1 MNLWLGL
8 LIGLKEIWA
17 HKFRSF
23 LTMLGVILG
32 VASLLSMFALTAGM
46 AKGMREYMTQI
57 GGIERVGVNNQQVP
71 DNQQLLA
78 DISPGRTVTDAE
90 AIERYVPGISAVT
103 PISELNAAVSQG
115 GNTVR
120 SQVSGCWPD
129 FVPI

>member
-1 MNLWLGL
+1 
-8 LIGLKEIWA
+8 
-17 HKFRSF
+17 
-23 LTMLGVILG
+23 
-32 VASLLSMFALTAGM
+32 
-46 AKGMREYMTQI
+46 MREYMTQI

-129 FVPI
+129 FVPINKHEIDEPWLSEVERRHNLFPDMDYKLYA